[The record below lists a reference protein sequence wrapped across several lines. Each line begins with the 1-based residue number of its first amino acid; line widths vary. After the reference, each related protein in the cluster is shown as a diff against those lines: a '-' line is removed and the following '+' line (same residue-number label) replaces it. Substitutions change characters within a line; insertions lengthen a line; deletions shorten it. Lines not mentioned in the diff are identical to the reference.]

1 MKNISYKI
9 FLYPALLTVFACS
22 KNLDT
27 KPTQSIDQATALNT
41 SNDVLVA
48 LTGSYADLGVS
59 SFYGGYPFIASELLA
74 NAGELNWS
82 GTFQQFTQIN
92 NKAIP
97 VDNSFVANT
106 WLAGYTAINDV
117 NNVLSA
123 LSVVDSSKRDRVEG
137 EAKFIRATA
146 LFDLVR
152 LYAKSWNDGDPAVN
166 DGVPIVLTPTASITP
181 ASQVKRDKVADVYA
195 QVIKDLTDA
204 EAKIPARNGFYASK
218 VSAAALAARVYLQ
231 KGDYAN
237 AVQAANRAITVGIAN
252 GFAMKTAYA
261 DAFPNNVSANTTEDI
276 LAMQVTTSSGNNS
289 FQTFFSANSRG
300 DIQVNPAHTAL
311 YETGD
316 ARLNLFYTSG
326 GSKYTGKFD
335 YLYGNVHIIRLA
347 EMYLVRAEANFRLG
361 TATGDSPLNDIN
373 LVIRARVKLPP
384 LTVAQL
390 TLAAILKERKLEL
403 AFEGAAIHD
412 IKRTQG
418 AVGAL
423 PWNSPK
429 LIYPIPI
436 REIRANP
443 NLSQNTGY
451 F

>member
-1 MKNISYKI
+1 MKHNFYKLLLGVGILFTIS
-9 FLYPALLTVFACS
+9 CN

-27 KPTQSIDQATALNT
+27 KPTQSIDQTVALNT
-41 SNDVLVA
+41 SSDVLVA
-48 LTGSYADLGVS
+48 LTGAYADLGAAN
-59 SFYGGYPFIASELLA
+59 FYGGYPFIASELLA
-74 NAGELNWS
+74 NSGELNWS

-106 WLAGYTAINDV
+106 WLTGYTAINDV

-123 LSVVDSSKRDRVEG
+123 LAVVDPTKVDRVEG
-137 EAKFIRATA
+137 EAKFIRATV

-152 LYAKSWNDGDPAVN
+152 LYAKSWNDGDPTVN
-166 DGVPIVLTPTASITP
+166 EGVPIVLTPTLGIT
-181 ASQVKRDKVADVYA
+181 SDNQVKRAKVAEVYA
-195 QVIKDLTDA
+195 QILKDLTDA
-204 EAKIPARNGFYASK
+204 EAKLPAKNGFYASK
-218 VSAAALAARVYLQ
+218 VTAAALLARVYLQ
-231 KGDYAN
+231 KGDYPN
-237 AVQAANRAITVGIAN
+237 AALAANRAITTGLAN
-252 GFAMKTAYA
+252 GFSLKAAYA

-276 LAMQVTTSSGNNS
+276 FAMQVTTSSGNNS

-316 ARLNLFYTSG
+316 ARLGLFYTSG
-326 GSKYTGKFD
+326 GSKFTGKFD

-347 EMYLVRAEANFRLG
+347 EMYLIRAEANFRAG
-361 TATGDSPLNDIN
+361 TNTGDSPLNDVN
-373 LVIRARVKLPP
+373 VIRARVKLAP
-384 LTVAQL
+384 LTILQL

-418 AVGAL
+418 NVAAL

-429 LIYPIPI
+429 LIYPIPA
-436 REIRANP
+436 RELRANP
-443 NLSQNTGY
+443 NLTQNAGY
-451 F
+451 

>member
-1 MKNISYKI
+1 MKHNFYK
-9 FLYPALLTVFACS
+9 LLLTVGILVTISCN

-27 KPTQSIDQATALNT
+27 TPTQSIDQTSALNT

-48 LTGSYADLGVS
+48 ITGAYADLGS
-59 SFYGGYPFIASELLA
+59 AYFYGGYPFVASELLA
-74 NAGELNWS
+74 NSGELNWS

-123 LSVVDSSKRDRVEG
+123 LSVVDAAKVNKVEG
-137 EAKFIRATA
+137 EAKFIRAAT

-152 LYAKSWNDGDPAVN
+152 LYAKSWNDGDPAAN
-166 DGVPIVLTPTASITP
+166 DGVPIVLKPTSSIT
-181 ASQVKRDKVADVYA
+181 AESQVKRAKVADVYA
-195 QVIKDLTDA
+195 QILKDLTDA
-204 EAKIPARNGFYASK
+204 DAKLPITNGFYASK
-218 VSAAALAARVYLQ
+218 VSAEALLARVYLQ
-231 KGDYAN
+231 KGDYHN
-237 AVQAANRAITVGIAN
+237 AATAANNAITNGLAN
-252 GFAMKTAYA
+252 GFSLKAVYS
-261 DAFPNNVSANTTEDI
+261 DAFPNNVSANTSEDI
-276 LAMQVTTSSGNNS
+276 FAMQVTSSSGNNI

-300 DIQVNPAHTAL
+300 DIQINPTHIAL

-316 ARLNLFYTSG
+316 SRLNLFYSSG
-326 GSKYTGKFD
+326 GSEFTGKFD

-347 EMYLVRAEANFRLG
+347 EMYLIRAEANFMAG

-373 LVIRARVKLPP
+373 VIRTRASLTP
-384 LTVAQL
+384 LTSMQL
-390 TLAAILKERKLEL
+390 SLAAILKERKLEL
-403 AFEGAAIHD
+403 AFEGSAVHD

-418 AVGAL
+418 NVALL

-429 LIYPIPI
+429 LIYPIPQ

-443 NLSQNTGY
+443 NLTQNAGY
-451 F
+451 